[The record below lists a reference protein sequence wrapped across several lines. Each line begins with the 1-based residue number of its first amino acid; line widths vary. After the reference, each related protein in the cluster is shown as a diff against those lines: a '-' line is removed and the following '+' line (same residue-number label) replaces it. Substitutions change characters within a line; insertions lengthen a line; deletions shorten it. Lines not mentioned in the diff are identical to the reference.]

1 MLIISDF
8 DGTVTAR
15 DTNSTLARRFAP
27 AAQERVEG
35 KLATRELT
43 IRDVLGAEYEAM
55 TAGLDAIVEAALEI
69 PFRAGF
75 GEFVDAVEGAGARLV
90 LLSGGFTQVI
100 EPMLADKGFLGRVPL
115 VANDIEFDESGGRV
129 TWREL
134 PVCDLCGEECKRHDV
149 ATLRA
154 QHAQFNDTVVF
165 IGDGFSDRCGA
176 ETADIVFARDNLAAY
191 LDERELPYRPWDD
204 FFDIA
209 HSLDL
214 ESFAARTRS

>member
-8 DGTVTAR
+8 DGTVTSI

-27 AAQERVEG
+27 EAQERVEG

-43 IRDVLGAEYEAM
+43 LRDVLGAEYEAI
-55 TAGLDAIVEAALEI
+55 TAGIDAVVEAALEI
-69 PFRAGF
+69 PFRPGIE
-75 GEFVDAVEGAGARLV
+75 EFLDAAEGAGARFV
-90 LLSGGFTQVI
+90 LLSSGFRQVI
-100 EPMLADKGFLGRVPL
+100 EPMLEDKGLVGRVPL
-115 VANDIEFDESGGRV
+115 IANDIELDETGGRV
-129 TWREL
+129 TWRDL
-134 PVCDLCGEECKRHDV
+134 PGCDLCGEQCKRHDV

-154 QHAQFNDTVVF
+154 KYAQHNDTVVF

-176 ETADIVFARDNLAAY
+176 ETADIVFARDNLATY
-191 LDERELPYRPWDD
+191 LDERDLPYRPWDD

-214 ESFAARTRS
+214 DAYAARSTT